1 MLTHTLSVSSL
12 CFINC
17 SILSLSEPSIDVF
30 PSDTRATEGEEVY
43 LKVKVSG
50 HPPPT
55 ITWYHN
61 GTVVTADYATGLD
74 DDGGISF
81 PCIETKHSGQSV
93 FPSFMI
99 I

>member
-1 MLTHTLSVSSL
+1 MLTRTLSVSSL

-17 SILSLSEPSIDVF
+17 SILSLSDPSIDVF

-43 LKVKVSG
+43 LKVKVGG

-61 GTVVTADYATGLD
+61 GTVVMADYATGLD

-93 FPSFMI
+93 FPSYMI